1 MSDLDFSKA
10 LSVSELN
17 VYIKDRLE
25 EDFFLSSLL
34 LRGEISNF
42 KSYPSGH
49 CYFTLKDSQSTV
61 SAVIW
66 NTYAGKLDFHPKDGD
81 EVLVHGRISVYP
93 PRGSYQLSI
102 DHMELFGLGAELIRL
117 QKLKEKLQKEG
128 LFDASRKRKLPRFP
142 KKVAVIAGKDSA
154 GLRDIEVNLLR
165 RFPLVE
171 LAVFPALVQGK
182 QAPEDLRRAL
192 VLAKDSGSDVL
203 ILARGGGSS
212 EDLSAFNDEA
222 LVRALASYP
231 SPIISAVG
239 HEVDVTLCDLVADV
253 RVSTPTAA
261 AVLAVPDKNELYQDL
276 DEALMRL
283 GNAIEAD
290 LRRYK
295 GQVEQLS
302 SRSFFLRPETLY
314 SSKREKLGETLRR
327 LLLGVNRQILS
338 KKENA
343 KTLEAK
349 LSAMNPYEV
358 LRRGYSITEDESG
371 KPITSV
377 MSLREGQR
385 LKTRMKDGIITSEVL
400 SVTED

>member
-1 MSDLDFSKA
+1 M
-10 LSVSELN
+10 
-17 VYIKDRLE
+17 
-25 EDFFLSSLL
+25 
-34 LRGEISNF
+34 
-42 KSYPSGH
+42 
-49 CYFTLKDSQSTV
+49 
-61 SAVIW
+61 
-66 NTYAGKLDFHPKDGD
+66 
-81 EVLVHGRISVYP
+81 
-93 PRGSYQLSI
+93 
-102 DHMELFGLGAELIRL
+102 
-117 QKLKEKLQKEG
+117 
-128 LFDASRKRKLPRFP
+128 
-142 KKVAVIAGKDSA
+142 
-154 GLRDIEVNLLR
+154 
-165 RFPLVE
+165 
-171 LAVFPALVQGK
+171 
-182 QAPEDLRRAL
+182 
-192 VLAKDSGSDVL
+192 
-203 ILARGGGSS
+203 
-212 EDLSAFNDEA
+212 
-222 LVRALASYP
+222 
-231 SPIISAVG
+231 
-239 HEVDVTLCDLVADV
+239 DVTLCDLVADV

-314 SSKREKLGETLRR
+314 SSKREKLGETLQR

-358 LRRGYSITEDESG
+358 LRRGYSITEDENG
-371 KPITSV
+371 KPITSAA
-377 MSLREGQR
+377 SLREGQR